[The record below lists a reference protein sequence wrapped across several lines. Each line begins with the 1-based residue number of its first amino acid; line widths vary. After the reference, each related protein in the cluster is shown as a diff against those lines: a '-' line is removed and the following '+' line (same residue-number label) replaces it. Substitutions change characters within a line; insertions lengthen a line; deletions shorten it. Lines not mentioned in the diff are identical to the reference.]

1 MPDFYPYSVVSAPE
15 YYLPPRAQ
23 VIKGQA
29 YYGSEDEGEVLSR
42 HKTMEA
48 AIKAAEGRSYFSYN
62 AGGMILPVV
71 VADNTAGLS
80 RGNRFAA
87 SNAPPTLWPRGAGR
101 VSNPEM
107 KKSTT
112 RENPNMAKRT
122 YARREFLSD
131 ILTTAA
137 EGGVNY
143 WGHVNAYNWADTR
156 VGEDPAESV
165 MDIWVD
171 EESVEEGG
179 LPTPVEYKEGQFSA
193 YDPEERF
200 GIYHVDIEVVSKG
213 INLIVGGKTTI
224 HPSRLVDY
232 KRANKLIEGY
242 YNSDGW
248 LDSEAA
254 DIIVQ
259 VGLFGEIVFG

>member
-1 MPDFYPYSVVSAPE
+1 
-15 YYLPPRAQ
+15 
-23 VIKGQA
+23 
-29 YYGSEDEGEVLSR
+29 
-42 HKTMEA
+42 
-48 AIKAAEGRSYFSYN
+48 
-62 AGGMILPVV
+62 
-71 VADNTAGLS
+71 
-80 RGNRFAA
+80 
-87 SNAPPTLWPRGAGR
+87 
-101 VSNPEM
+101 
-107 KKSTT
+107 
-112 RENPNMAKRT
+112 MAKRT
-122 YARREFLSD
+122 EARKEFLSD

-143 WGHVNAYNWADTR
+143 WGHVEGYNWADTN

-213 INLIVGGKTTI
+213 INLIIAGKTTI
-224 HPSRLVDY
+224 HPSVLGDY
-232 KRANKLIEGY
+232 RKANKLIDGY
-242 YNSDGW
+242 YDSDGW

-259 VGLFGEIVFG
+259 VGLFGEIVFA